1 MSQTP
6 SNLQRLAELAA
17 DETLGQ
23 LSVEDR
29 AELELL
35 REELGVASRGD
46 GDRVLGELFVAF
58 DAAADDADAMPE
70 ELSAKLIA
78 RGRRIVGSETSPAA
92 APPIPLPAPGPSRG
106 WKSALVAAGLIAAV
120 SLTVAAVSFGN
131 RAKDRDRWQTERQ
144 ALELRVEENQTLLAV
159 ARTASDELRVALAAS
174 ESLAAAQRE
183 QVLAAQQR
191 ELQYAQQLAEATS
204 TIGDLSTRVAM
215 YEEPIP
221 PEILAANRQKLLEV
235 PDTIRVAWQPFDLP
249 DNPAEQQLV
258 RGDVVWNDELEEGYL
273 RFVGLEPNDPSVEQY
288 QVWVIDDRGMEQKV
302 SGGVFNATADGE
314 VIVPIVPGIDV
325 HRVALFAVT
334 IEEPGGTWV
343 PDLKRRVVVA
353 PVEG

>member
-1 MSQTP
+1 MSQSP
-6 SNLQRLAELAA
+6 STLQRLAELAA

-29 AELELL
+29 AELERL
-35 REELGVASRGD
+35 REELGIPGPSDTNRI
-46 GDRVLGELFVAF
+46 LGELAVAF
-58 DAAADDADAMPE
+58 DAAEPQTETLPE
-70 ELSAKLIA
+70 SLRTKLVA
-78 RGRRIVGSETSPAA
+78 RGRRVVGPTAPDAPA
-92 APPIPLPAPGPSRG
+92 PIPLAAAGASTRF
-106 WKSALVAAGLIAAV
+106 KAALLAAGLIAAV
-120 SLTVAAVSFGN
+120 SATVAVVSIIN
-131 RAKDRDRWQTERQ
+131 RAREHDRWQDERQ
-144 ALELRVEENQTLLAV
+144 ALQTRVEENETLLA
-159 ARTASDELRVALAAS
+159 AAQTSADELRIALAAS
-174 ESLAAAQRE
+174 ETLTQTQQERI
-183 QVLAAQQR
+183 VAAQQR

-204 TIGDLSTRVAM
+204 TIDGLSTKVAM

-249 DNPAEQQLV
+249 DSPAEQRLV
-258 RGDVVWNDELEEGYL
+258 QGDVVWNDELEEGYL
-273 RFVGLEPNDPSVEQY
+273 RFVGLEPNDPSIEQY

-343 PDLKRRVVVA
+343 PDLRRRVVVA